1 MQLELKCKQQEK
13 NKKKEGG
20 EKVSESDMEDQI
32 SHCLEVKYQRY
43 VNA

>member
-1 MQLELKCKQQEK
+1 MQLELKHKQQGK
-13 NKKKEGG
+13 DKKKEGG
-20 EKVSESDMEDQI
+20 EKVLESDVEDQT